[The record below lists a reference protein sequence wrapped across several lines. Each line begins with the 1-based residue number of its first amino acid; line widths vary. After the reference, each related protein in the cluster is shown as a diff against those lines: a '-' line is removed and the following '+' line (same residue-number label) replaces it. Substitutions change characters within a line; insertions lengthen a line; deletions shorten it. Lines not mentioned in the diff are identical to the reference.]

1 MPGHVPDSSFRLE
14 HSFALKPDLSIDRSG
29 SNLVMGQNSPG
40 ELDAIFLGKQA
51 ESPFGNVWMDVRG
64 AHAVYVMGKRR
75 SGKSYTLGAIA
86 EGLAAS
92 GWVRQGNVN
101 QGVLV
106 LDSMNVFL
114 TMPFSVEQIHKGDAP
129 EIQELRRWKLEP
141 EAFSPLIFRPRGTT
155 APVGLVTSEVTLK
168 PSDFGSEEWCGL
180 FEADPFADPLGNL
193 ITELY
198 SKVAVDGY
206 TDGSGLSLAPNPDFN
221 LEDLIRALARDP
233 DLQRYHRDTLE
244 SLRRRLDAV
253 RRLPLFSTT
262 GLDIR
267 ALLVPGRITILLLRD
282 LEHQMRAALVGLIV
296 KRMMQLRGRA
306 EQEER
311 MIPIYRGKAAH
322 LRDSNPAAAE
332 EQEHLAQQC
341 AEKAKDGIP
350 RSWIIIDEAHNY
362 IPGRG
367 TVASR
372 NPLKKYVTEGR
383 NLGLSIVVA
392 TQQPSGLDPSI
403 QRNADV
409 LLVHALS
416 HRDDIEAAEGM
427 INSSPP
433 TEVAIERREKIQGSR
448 IFEGVVRSLPLGYAL
463 ASTDRA
469 NRLFPIRVR
478 PRVTVHGGTE
488 Y

>member
-1 MPGHVPDSSFRLE
+1 MPGPVPELSFRLD
-14 HSFALKPDLSIDRSG
+14 HSFSLKPDLTVDRTG

-40 ELDAIFLGKQA
+40 ELDGIFLGKQA

-92 GWVRQGNVN
+92 SWVRQGNVN

-114 TMPFSVEQIHKGDAP
+114 TMPFPVEQIQEQNAP
-129 EIQELRRWKLEP
+129 EVQELRRWKLGP
-141 EAFSPLIFRPRGTT
+141 EALSPLIFRPRGTT
-155 APVGLVTSEVTLK
+155 APAGLATSEVTLK
-168 PSDFGSEEWCGL
+168 PSDFGPDEWCGL
-180 FEADPFADPLGNL
+180 FEVDPFADPLGNL

-198 SKVAVDGY
+198 SKVAFDGY
-206 TDGSGLSLAPNPDFN
+206 TDAGVAVASNPDFN
-221 LEDLIRALARDP
+221 LEDLILALTRDA

-262 GLDIR
+262 GLDVR
-267 ALLVPGRITILLLRD
+267 TLLIPGKITILLLRD

-311 MIPIYRGKAAH
+311 MIPIYRGKAAK
-322 LRDSNPAAAE
+322 LRDSDPAAAE
-332 EQEHLAQQC
+332 EQERLAQLC
-341 AEKAKDGIP
+341 ADKAKGGIP

-367 TVASR
+367 NIASR

-433 TEVAIERREKIQGSR
+433 TEVTIERREKIQGSR
-448 IFEGVVRSLPLGYAL
+448 IFEAVVRSLPLGYAL